1 MEENYKLSKWLNN
14 EMTAEELTEF
24 QADKDFAIFEKIKK
38 YSSELETP
46 AFDEQKMLSKII
58 TSPKKEVKTI
68 SLYKNWALRI
78 AAIFVISIGIFFGAR
93 NFASYTEYAANGTQN
108 TFLLPDNSEIVLN
121 SGSEIQY
128 KKWNWDNN
136 RSLNL
141 DGEAF
146 FKVAKGKKFEVNTSQ
161 GKVTVLGTQ
170 FNVKQRGNYFD
181 VSCYEGKVKVNF
193 NTKEYILTNGMSV
206 AFRDGKALD
215 IPLKSNAQ
223 PEWLSDEM
231 FFYQENLENIVAEFE
246 RHFNLKIELKSTQN
260 IQLFTGT
267 IPAKNRDTAIEIL
280 CKMYHLKS
288 TLVDKKTN
296 EIILEN
302 D

>member
-1 MEENYKLSKWLNN
+1 MEENYKLSKWLND
-14 EMTAEELTEF
+14 EMTAEEFTEF

-38 YSSELETP
+38 YSSELQTP
-46 AFDEQKMLSKII
+46 TFDAQKMLSKIV

-68 SLYKNWALRI
+68 SLYKHWALRI

-93 NFASYTEYAANGTQN
+93 NFASYTEYAGNGTQN

-121 SGSEIQY
+121 SASEIQY

-146 FKVAKGKKFEVNTSQ
+146 FKVAKGKKFEVNTSH

-170 FNVKQRGNYFD
+170 FNVKQRENYFD

-193 NTKEYILTNGMSV
+193 DTKEYILTKGMSV

-215 IPLKSNAQ
+215 IPLKNNTK

-231 FFYQENLENIVAEFE
+231 VFYQE
-246 RHFNLKIELKSTQN
+246 S
-260 IQLFTGT
+260 
-267 IPAKNRDTAIEIL
+267 
-280 CKMYHLKS
+280 
-288 TLVDKKTN
+288 
-296 EIILEN
+296 
-302 D
+302 

>member
-46 AFDEQKMLSKII
+46 TFDDQKMLSKII

-93 NFASYTEYAANGTQN
+93 NFASYTEYASNGTQN
-108 TFLLPDNSEIVLN
+108 TFSLPDDSEVVLN

-146 FKVAKGKKFEVNTSQ
+146 FKVAKGKKFEVNTSE

-170 FNVKQRGNYFD
+170 FNVKQRKNYFD
-181 VSCYEGKVKVNF
+181 VTCFEGKVKVNF
-193 NTKEYILTNGMSV
+193 GNNEFILTKGMSV
-206 AFRDGKALD
+206 AFRDGKALN

-231 FFYQENLENIVAEFE
+231 VFYQESLPSIVAEFE
-246 RHFNLKIELKSTQN
+246 RHFNLELELNATGN
-260 IQLFTGT
+260 GQLFTGT
-267 IPAKNRDTAIEIL
+267 IPAKNSDTALQIL
-280 CKMYHLKS
+280 CTTYHLKP
-288 TLVDKKTN
+288 TKVTKTK
-296 EIILEN
+296 IILEN
-302 D
+302 N

>member
-1 MEENYKLSKWLNN
+1 MEENYKLSKWLND

-38 YSSELETP
+38 YSSELQTP
-46 AFDEQKMLSKII
+46 TFDEEKMLSKIV

-68 SLYKNWALRI
+68 SLYKHWALRM

-93 NFASYTEYAANGTQN
+93 NFASYTEYAGNGTQK

-121 SGSEIQY
+121 SASEIQY

-146 FKVAKGKKFEVNTSQ
+146 FNVAKGKKFEVNTSH

-170 FNVKQRGNYFD
+170 FNVKQRENYFD

-193 NTKEYILTNGMSV
+193 DTKEYILTKGMSV

-215 IPLKSNAQ
+215 IPLKNNTK

-231 FFYQENLENIVAEFE
+231 VFYQESLTSIVAEFE
-246 RHFNLKIELKSTQN
+246 RQFNIELELNTTGN
-260 IQLFTGT
+260 GQLFTGT
-267 IPAKNRDTAIEIL
+267 IPAKNSDTALQIL
-280 CKMYHLKS
+280 CTTYHLKP
-288 TLVDKKTN
+288 TKVTKTK
-296 EIILEN
+296 IILEN
-302 D
+302 N